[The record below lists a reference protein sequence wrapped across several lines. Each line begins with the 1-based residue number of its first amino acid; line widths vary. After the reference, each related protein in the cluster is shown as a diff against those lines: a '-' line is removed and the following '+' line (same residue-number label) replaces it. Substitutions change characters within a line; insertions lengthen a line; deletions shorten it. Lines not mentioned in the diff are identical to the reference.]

1 MVKVKSATNTVS
13 YTYDAIG
20 GLKTALGKEAGGT
33 SRFNE
38 QFGYV
43 YDAAGNLNRR
53 TNHTFIQSFN
63 VNNLN
68 QLTTVTQSG
77 KYTVAGCL
85 TTLAT
90 NVTVNTT
97 NALRYADATFAAT
110 NFTLV
115 NGTNTFTAIA
125 KDIAGRVDTNVVRTV
140 LLATNTYV
148 YDQNGNLRTNGARIY
163 EYDDEN
169 QLVRVTQTNAWKA
182 EFTYDGKFR
191 RRIQR
196 DYVWLSAIGNWQL
209 TNEVRFVYDGNV
221 VIQHRD
227 SNNVPALTLTRGL
240 DLGGGLQGAGGIGG
254 LLAMTESSGNSSYY
268 HADGNGNVTALAS
281 GSGVVVARYLYDPF
295 GNTLAM
301 SGPKALINTYRFSG
315 KPIHDG
321 LGWYDYLR
329 RWYAPEMQR
338 WPNRDPIGEEGGINL
353 YNYVGNSPVSWVDV
367 WGLDAIVIVTS
378 GSFLGIFDHTDIYV
392 PTPDGQ
398 GWLVGSARFGKV
410 DPPFIRSWIPPED
423 SPWKKYQVKCDSAA
437 DVRMYEYMKT
447 RQTGQW
453 YPYCV
458 RYCAEVLDKGMPNN
472 FNRFTALTAS
482 GLIRQI
488 NSAERSGANGLG
500 GPPPSGVI
508 NVNSPPT
515 SITN

>member
-1 MVKVKSATNTVS
+1 VTSPAGSFGYSYAIGQASRLSQISLPGGNFITNSYDGTARLLSTTLKNSGLSTLNAHQYTYNKGSQRTNQTRISQVFSNAILLSATNTVS

-281 GSGVVVARYLYDPF
+281 VLPNGS
-295 GNTLAM
+295 
-301 SGPKALINTYRFSG
+301 
-315 KPIHDG
+315 
-321 LGWYDYLR
+321 
-329 RWYAPEMQR
+329 
-338 WPNRDPIGEEGGINL
+338 
-353 YNYVGNSPVSWVDV
+353 
-367 WGLDAIVIVTS
+367 
-378 GSFLGIFDHTDIYV
+378 
-392 PTPDGQ
+392 
-398 GWLVGSARFGKV
+398 
-410 DPPFIRSWIPPED
+410 
-423 SPWKKYQVKCDSAA
+423 
-437 DVRMYEYMKT
+437 
-447 RQTGQW
+447 
-453 YPYCV
+453 
-458 RYCAEVLDKGMPNN
+458 
-472 FNRFTALTAS
+472 
-482 GLIRQI
+482 
-488 NSAERSGANGLG
+488 
-500 GPPPSGVI
+500 
-508 NVNSPPT
+508 
-515 SITN
+515 